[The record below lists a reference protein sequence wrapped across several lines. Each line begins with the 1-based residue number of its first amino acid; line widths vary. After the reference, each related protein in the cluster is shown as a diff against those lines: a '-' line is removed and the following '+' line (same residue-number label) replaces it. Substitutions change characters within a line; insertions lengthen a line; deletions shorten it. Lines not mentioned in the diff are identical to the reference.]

1 MVTLCEDVT
10 CPQEV
15 VLLFPAAADWP
26 SRRHLVALVLKPD
39 VGLISAEFSSYQTE
53 QRLEQLIQ
61 ISSASRSR
69 FLICVSELIFMQVSV
84 WPD

>member
-39 VGLISAEFSSYQTE
+39 VGLISAEPSFPVTKQNK
-53 QRLEQLIQ
+53 
-61 ISSASRSR
+61 
-69 FLICVSELIFMQVSV
+69 
-84 WPD
+84 D